1 MFFSSQLYLD
11 DLKATAEIL
20 KDNGVDGKSFLI
32 TGASGLIGSYLVD
45 ALVYHA
51 RFNGAKN
58 RIYALGRSEAKL
70 KERFA
75 YADGEVNL
83 VSADICAELDDS
95 VNYDY
100 IIHAASNADPGTYAR
115 YPVETIQTNILGT
128 HNCLKYAHSHPGT
141 RMLLTSTMEVYGAMD
156 KNGAIQE
163 DEAGVVDFNTVRA
176 GYPESKRV
184 SELLVRSYAEEYG
197 TDALI
202 ARLGYIYGPT
212 MTKADNKAVA
222 QFIRSMIEKKDI
234 VLKSEGLQNRS
245 YCYVADTVNAILF
258 VLFKGEKAQAYNV
271 ANELSTTTI
280 ANLAK
285 TAASIAGA
293 KVIFDLPTELEKK
306 GFSPTR
312 DAVLSEN
319 KLKALGWQGQYTLA
333 EGLSRTAQILNSKT

>member
-20 KDNGVDGKSFLI
+20 KDNEIDGKSFLI
-32 TGASGLIGSYLVD
+32 TGASGLIGSYLAD
-45 ALVYHA
+45 AIVYHN
-51 RFNGAKN
+51 RYNGASNKV
-58 RIYALGRSEAKL
+58 YALGRSEAKL

-75 YADGEVNL
+75 YALESGEIEI
-83 VSADICAELDDS
+83 VSADICAELDES
-95 VNYDY
+95 KEYDF
-100 IIHAASNADPGTYAR
+100 IIHAASNADPGTYAK

-128 HNCLKYAHSHPGT
+128 TNCLKYAQKHPGT
-141 RMLLTSTMEVYGAMD
+141 RVLLTSTMEVYGAMD
-156 KNGAIQE
+156 KDGAIKE
-163 DEAGVVDFNTVRA
+163 NEAGVVDFNTIRA

-184 SELLVRSYAEEYG
+184 SELLVRSYADEYG
-197 TDALI
+197 TNALI

-222 QFIRSMIEKKDI
+222 QFIRSMIDKKDI

-258 VLFKGEKAQAYNV
+258 ILFKGEKSEAYNI
-271 ANELSTTTI
+271 ANEASTTTI

-285 TAASIAGA
+285 TAAAIAGA

-312 DAVLSEN
+312 DAVLSEE
-319 KLKALGWQGQYTLA
+319 KLKELGWQGKYTLA
-333 EGLSRTAQILNSKT
+333 DGLSRTEQILKS